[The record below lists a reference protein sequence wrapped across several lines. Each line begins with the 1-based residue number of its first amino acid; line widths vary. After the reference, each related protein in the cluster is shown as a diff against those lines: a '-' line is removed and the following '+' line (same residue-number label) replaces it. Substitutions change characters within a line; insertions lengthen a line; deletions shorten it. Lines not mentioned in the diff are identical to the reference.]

1 MVHER
6 GACPQCAHLLNF
18 GNDPAC
24 AARMLTELG
33 LVLVLALGNAFFAL
47 AEIALIAARKSR
59 LRYLART
66 STRAQVALRLAMRPD
81 RFLSTVQVGITIIT
95 LVTGAA
101 TGTAISDTIRRWLI
115 ELGAPIPAHAALVI
129 GLVLGFVLVTVINIT
144 VGELAPKR
152 AALVAPER
160 IAQAVAFPMQAL
172 SWLMAPFVW
181 LLDVIT
187 SGLLRLLQ
195 LHHFGREKVSEE
207 EIRLLVKEGAEQ
219 GVLDSDERNMVYRV
233 LRLGDRSVDSVM
245 TPRPRIAWLDATASL
260 AENLAVMRNTPYSR
274 YPVYRGGEDEVLG
287 VLEVKRLLQ
296 SLAADPGSG
305 TPNRLDLFRKLAP
318 PLFVPSTTRALDL
331 LDEFRDAASPF
342 ALAVDEYGDIEG
354 LVTLNDVLT
363 AVVGHPA
370 GNHERGSAGDD
381 SAVRRADGSWLVS
394 GAVSTDDLRELLQLD
409 ELPNEQEGDYY
420 TLAGMLIEL
429 FGHIPVKGEST
440 LWNRYKFEVADL
452 DGARIDQ
459 VLVTPVASDEHDSEE
474 NMEGG

>member
-1 MVHER
+1 
-6 GACPQCAHLLNF
+6 
-18 GNDPAC
+18 
-24 AARMLTELG
+24 MLTELG
-33 LVLVLALGNAFFAL
+33 LVLLLALGNAFFAL

-66 STRAQVALRLAMRPD
+66 STRAQIALRLAQRPD

-101 TGTAISDTIRRWLI
+101 TGTAISDTIRRWLTQ
-115 ELGAPIPAHAALVI
+115 LGAPVPAHAALVI

-160 IAQAVAFPMQAL
+160 IAQAVAFPMQVL

-181 LLDVIT
+181 LLDLIT
-187 SGLLRLLQ
+187 TGLLRLLG

-233 LRLGDRSVDSVM
+233 LRLGDRNVDSVM
-245 TPRPRIAWLDATASL
+245 TPRPRIAWLDATAPL
-260 AENLAVMRNTPYSR
+260 AENLAVMRTTPYSR
-274 YPVYRGGEDEVLG
+274 YPVYRGSEDEVLG

-296 SLAADPGSG
+296 SLAADPGAAG
-305 TPNRLDLFRKLAP
+305 TPNRLDLFRKLAR
-318 PLFVPSTTRALDL
+318 PLFVPATTRALDL
-331 LDEFRDAASPF
+331 LDEFRDAESPF
-342 ALAVDEYGDIEG
+342 ALVVDEYGDIEG

-370 GNHERGSAGDD
+370 NSHEHGSTGDP
-381 SAVRRADGSWLVS
+381 SAVRRADGSWLVAGS
-394 GAVSTDDLRELLQLD
+394 MSTDDLRELLKLD
-409 ELPNEQEGDYY
+409 ELPNERAGDYY

-429 FGHIPVKGEST
+429 FGHIPAKGEST
-440 LWNRYKFEVADL
+440 VWNHFRFEVADL

-459 VLVTPVASDEHDSEE
+459 VLVAPVTDSEDVE
-474 NMEGG
+474 ASG